1 MTILRFTLT
10 ALTLVCLIIEPVAEG
25 RAQDYPS
32 KPIRYIVTSSPGSGL
47 DIYGRIIAGGLTE
60 VLGQQVFV
68 ENRAGAGGN
77 IAAAIAAKAPADG
90 YTLLQINNNHTINVT
105 LYRNL
110 TYDVIRDFSPIAKVF
125 QSPYIIAVH
134 PSLPVKSISELIK
147 LAKSR
152 PGELTYSSAGAG
164 SGTFMATALFKSQTG
179 VDMLH
184 IPYVGGGPALRA
196 VLSGEVPV
204 YSPPL
209 SSAITHIP
217 QRLRAL
223 AVTSGKRH
231 SLLPGVPTVA
241 ESVPGYEFDA
251 WAGLMVPV
259 NTPKEV
265 IARVRS
271 AVVSALNSPEASKR
285 LRDLGNDFVGDQPGE
300 LAAFLKQDI
309 EKMAKLIR
317 QNRLTA
323 D

>member
-10 ALTLVCLIIEPVAEG
+10 ALTLVCLTIEPVAEG

>member
-10 ALTLVCLIIEPVAEG
+10 ALTLVCLTIEPVAEG

-77 IAAAIAAKAPADG
+77 IAAAIAAKTPADG

-271 AVVSALNSPEASKR
+271 AVVSALNSPEVSKR

>member
-10 ALTLVCLIIEPVAEG
+10 ALTLVCLTIEPVAEG

-271 AVVSALNSPEASKR
+271 AVVSALNSPEVSKR

>member
-1 MTILRFTLT
+1 MFRFTLT
-10 ALTLVCLIIEPVAEG
+10 VLTLGCLIVELGAEG
-25 RAQDYPS
+25 RAQGYPS

-47 DIYGRIIAGGLTE
+47 DIQGRIIAAGLTE

-90 YTLLQINNNHTINVT
+90 YTLLQINNNHTINVS

-110 TYDVIRDFSPIAKVF
+110 RYDVIGDFSPIATVTRL
-125 QSPYIIAVH
+125 PYTIVVH
-134 PSLPVKSISELIK
+134 PSLPVKSIRDLIK

-152 PGELTYSSAGAG
+152 PGELTYSSSGTG
-164 SGTFMATALFKSQTG
+164 SGSFMATALFSSQTA

-184 IPYVGGGPALRA
+184 IPYVGGGPPLTA
-196 VLSGEVPV
+196 VISGEVAL

-209 SSAITHIP
+209 SSALPHIA

-231 SLLPGVPTVA
+231 SLLPEVPTVA
-241 ESVPGYEFDA
+241 ESVPGYEFDG
-251 WAGLMVPV
+251 WTGLMVPV
-259 NTPKEV
+259 NTPKEL
-265 IARVRS
+265 IARISS
-271 AVVSALNSPEASKR
+271 AVVSALNSREVGKR
-285 LRDLGNDFVGDQPGE
+285 LRDAGYNVVGDQPGE

-309 EKMAKLIR
+309 ETMAKVIR

>member
-10 ALTLVCLIIEPVAEG
+10 ALTLGCLTVELVAEG

-196 VLSGEVPV
+196 VLSGGVPV
-204 YSPPL
+204 YSAPL

-271 AVVSALNSPEASKR
+271 TVVSALNSPEVSKR

>member
-1 MTILRFTLT
+1 MTIFRFTLT
-10 ALTLVCLIIEPVAEG
+10 ALTLGCLIIEPVAEG

-77 IAAAIAAKAPADG
+77 IAAAVAAKAPADG

-251 WAGLMVPV
+251 WAGLVVPV
-259 NTPKEV
+259 KTPKEV

-271 AVVSALNSPEASKR
+271 AVVSALNSPEVSKR
-285 LRDLGNDFVGDQPGE
+285 LSDLGNNLVGDKPGE
-300 LAAFLKQDI
+300 LAAFLKEDI
-309 EKMAKLIR
+309 EKMAKLVR

>member
-231 SLLPGVPTVA
+231 ALLPEVPTVA
-241 ESVPGYEFDA
+241 ESVPGYEFDG
-251 WAGLMVPV
+251 WTGLMVPV

-265 IARVRS
+265 IARVGS